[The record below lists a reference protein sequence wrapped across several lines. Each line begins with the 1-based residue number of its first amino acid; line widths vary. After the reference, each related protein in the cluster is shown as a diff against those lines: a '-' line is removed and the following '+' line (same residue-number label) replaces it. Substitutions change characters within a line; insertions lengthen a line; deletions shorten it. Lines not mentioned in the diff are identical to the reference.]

1 MGNLN
6 INSKTTYITKGGIY
20 VALSLVILY
29 ASVLVPFNTMFILLL
44 ASSIIP
50 LSILTIGV
58 KPTIIVY
65 IAVSSISYFIIPTKS
80 ICIMYLLFFGSYGF
94 IKYFI
99 EGKKN
104 KNLQVLLKFLFF
116 NASAI
121 IYLFLLKTLF
131 ATEVS
136 ITYNNNIVLLIT
148 PIIVYEVAFFIYD
161 YALTQIITYLS
172 KKVIKNLK

>member
-94 IKYFI
+94 IKYFTKI
-99 EGKKN
+99 FNWCIGICISLKVSYKSSTSRLTLNQVLCLFYLLSYGKKRVGC
-104 KNLQVLLKFLFF
+104 K
-116 NASAI
+116 I
-121 IYLFLLKTLF
+121 
-131 ATEVS
+131 
-136 ITYNNNIVLLIT
+136 
-148 PIIVYEVAFFIYD
+148 P
-161 YALTQIITYLS
+161 
-172 KKVIKNLK
+172 